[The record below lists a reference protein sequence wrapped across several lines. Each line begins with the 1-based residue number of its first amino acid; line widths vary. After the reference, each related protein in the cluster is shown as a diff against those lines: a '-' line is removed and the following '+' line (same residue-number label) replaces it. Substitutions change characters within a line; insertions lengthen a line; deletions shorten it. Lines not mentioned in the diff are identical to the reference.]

1 MFFVL
6 HVQKRQAG
14 MLKTDKR
21 DALGLANHLYSQ
33 LELGAQVADKLQ
45 AIRRQVAPTE
55 AASQLKGMVR
65 HRYELIAESTQRK
78 NKLTAICDELFPE
91 LTQVVKDPNLPSAL
105 ALRKEFPTPAALLAA
120 SLSALQAARIGH
132 HPSDA
137 KLVEL
142 QRLATHSIGT
152 KDPGR
157 LRGLTFE
164 QEQLIEEIELI
175 RKHLEKLE
183 TEMTQIVKNSREG
196 QILMSIPGIGAIPA
210 ATMIAMIGNIANF
223 DRPSQLKAYFGWAPA
238 VAQSGRTLDSA
249 RLSPRGT
256 RQMKQMMYLIVWT
269 AIKMD
274 CEWARIY
281 ERLVPIKCSYDERTR
296 KYTARGK
303 VIGRIAGQMITVAY
317 TLLKKDQETMSKWT
331 SGTKQPDPELYDPE
345 IHHKHRAGQYQSSS
359 SRVKPSKLI
368 QLPTH

>member
-1 MFFVL
+1 MSCIPHNL
-6 HVQKRQAG
+6 
-14 MLKTDKR
+14 
-21 DALGLANHLYSQ
+21 
-33 LELGAQVADKLQ
+33 
-45 AIRRQVAPTE
+45 
-55 AASQLKGMVR
+55 
-65 HRYELIAESTQRK
+65 ESTQRK

-91 LTQVVKDPNLPSAL
+91 LTHVMKDPNLPSAL
-105 ALRKEFPTPAALLAA
+105 ALRKEFPTPAALTAA
-120 SLSALQAARIGH
+120 SLSALRTTRIGH

-142 QRLATHSIGT
+142 QQLATHSIGT

-183 TEMTQIVKNSREG
+183 TEMTQVVKNSREG

-223 DRPSQLKAYFGWAPA
+223 ERPSQLKAYFGWAPT
-238 VAQSGRTLDSA
+238 VAQSGHTLDNA
-249 RLSPRGT
+249 HLSPRGT

-303 VIGRIAGQMITVAY
+303 VIGRIAGQIISVAY
-317 TLLKKDQETMSKWT
+317 VLLKKDQETLSKWT
-331 SGTKQPDPELYDPE
+331 PGTKQPDLELYDPE
-345 IHHKHRAGQYQSSS
+345 IHRKHRAGQYQPSSS
-359 SRVKPSKLI
+359 YVKPNKLI
-368 QLPTH
+368 QLPT